1 MEKAEK
7 ARHAEEIKIYIP
19 PKEETKKK
27 FKDPNVPKRPP
38 SAFSW
43 FCSEYCPKIKG
54 EHPGLFTGEAAKRL
68 GEMWTNTAADA
79 KQPCEKKAAQLE
91 GKSKKS
97 IAACQAK
104 GKPDAATHLSG
115 FNARVLADS
124 PPACSAAASRRS
136 ARLPLPRGSVG
147 ASGRRARGRS
157 RGAPARRPLPAP
169 CSLAPDP
176 VRAARGRR
184 PDSQRADRRTARSA
198 ASERARPAGS

>member
-104 GKPDAATHLSG
+104 GKPDAATVSTYT
-115 FNARVLADS
+115 N
-124 PPACSAAASRRS
+124 
-136 ARLPLPRGSVG
+136 VG
-147 ASGRRARGRS
+147 TIQKS
-157 RGAPARRPLPAP
+157 
-169 CSLAPDP
+169 SLALHKGGMQ
-176 VRAARGRR
+176 VRE
-184 PDSQRADRRTARSA
+184 
-198 ASERARPAGS
+198 ASIFLQIIR

>member
-1 MEKAEK
+1 MAKAGK

-27 FKDPNVPKRPP
+27 FKDPDVPKRPP

-68 GEMWTNTAADA
+68 REMWTNTAADA

-104 GKPDAATHLSG
+104 GKPDAQQ
-115 FNARVLADS
+115 
-124 PPACSAAASRRS
+124 
-136 ARLPLPRGSVG
+136 
-147 ASGRRARGRS
+147 RAHILTLERYT
-157 RGAPARRPLPAP
+157 
-169 CSLAPDP
+169 
-176 VRAARGRR
+176 RAAWPCTRMACKFVKLPYFYRL
-184 PDSQRADRRTARSA
+184 
-198 ASERARPAGS
+198 